1 MFHIARD
8 FAAFGS
14 LVCFCTTLA
23 VWGDVLF
30 PSAESEASARSE
42 GMVVRRNRLRRP
54 QKGTVLGYTSYRVR
68 HCRRWQ
74 KNSGDNAH
82 LIASTGAFG
91 KRFTWQLI
99 LEDAMSA

>member
-30 PSAESEASARSE
+30 SA
-42 GMVVRRNRLRRP
+42 G
-54 QKGTVLGYTSYRVR
+54 
-68 HCRRWQ
+68 
-74 KNSGDNAH
+74 
-82 LIASTGAFG
+82 
-91 KRFTWQLI
+91 
-99 LEDAMSA
+99 